1 MIRVLRLL
9 ATVER
14 LLGLLFLLMRM
25 SLLVGGAV
33 LLVLVVDERL
43 VLVGLVVAVAWRWPG
58 RRYVVA
64 ESAPAA
70 GVARLERGGQRHEG
84 A

>member
-1 MIRVLRLL
+1 VK
-9 ATVER
+9 AGWSWFTVER

-25 SLLVGGAV
+25 PLLVGGAV

-58 RRYVVA
+58 RRYVVV
-64 ESAPAA
+64 ESAPAS